1 MFERNKTMRTMQ
13 KVGCIAVAV
22 LGVSMGCKPS
32 DTTVD
37 KTSDT
42 SKILTQ
48 NEKTIEIQGA
58 GASFPYPLYSKWM
71 AEYQKVDPRI
81 RVNYQSIGSGGGIRQ
96 ITEKI
101 IDFGGSDA
109 PMTNEELA
117 KASGKILHI
126 PTTLGAVVVA
136 YNLAEVSSLK
146 LSSEVMA
153 KIFLGEIQKWND
165 AAIAK
170 LNDGVTLPNQP
181 ISVVYRTDGS
191 GTTAVFT
198 EYLSKTNASWKEKV
212 GAGKSVKFP
221 VGLGAKGNEGVSGQ
235 MKMTPGSIGYI
246 ELAYAKQSGLAYALV
261 QNAQKQFV
269 EPSLESISAAAENV
283 VAQIP
288 EDLRVS
294 IVDAPGEL
302 SYPISSFTYVL
313 VYEEQ
318 ADATQ
323 GVELAKFL
331 WWAVH
336 DGQKFGAALH
346 YAPLPIQVVTKIEA
360 KLREMHSGKQVLL
373 MTKS

>member
-1 MFERNKTMRTMQ
+1 MRTMQ